1 MTELAGNGRTPRMY
15 ELEYP
20 APDVAS
26 DGAQGPTLI
35 VALQGYADAG
45 QAVESGSQHL
55 LQALDHRL
63 LATFNIDELI
73 DYRSR
78 RPAVTIEHNEVIDF
92 DDPELSLHVVK
103 DNSGTAF
110 LLLSGPEPDLRWD
123 SFTRSVADL
132 AERFGV
138 QQTICLYAAP
148 MAVPHTRPLVVSA
161 HGNSKEL
168 LAKLF
173 SIDSRITV
181 PGSASLHLERKLH
194 KRGRNVAG
202 FTAHVPHYLAA
213 SDYPEATYRLL
224 DAVSD
229 VTGLKFPLASLQAD
243 AEKVGTQIEEQVQD
257 SHEIQAVVRALET
270 QYDTEMERYRSEHRT
285 EILPGDSDIPSGEEL
300 GAEFERFLA
309 GLDDQEDDGGT
320 DV

>member
-1 MTELAGNGRTPRMY
+1 MAEISGGGRTPRMY

-20 APDVAS
+20 APDVAT
-26 DGAQGPTLI
+26 DGVSGPTLI

-45 QAVESGSQHL
+45 QAVDSGAAHL
-55 LQALDHRL
+55 LQALDHRP
-63 LATFNIDELI
+63 LATFNTDELI

-78 RPAVTIEHNEVIDF
+78 RPSVTIEHNEIIEAV
-92 DDPELSLHVVK
+92 DPELNLHVVR
-103 DNSGTAF
+103 DTEGTAF

-123 SFTRSVADL
+123 AFTRSVADL

-161 HGNSKEL
+161 HGNNKDL
-168 LAKLF
+168 LKKLF
-173 SIDSRITV
+173 SIDTRITV

-213 SDYPEATYRLL
+213 SDYPEATLRLL
-224 DAVSD
+224 SAISDA
-229 VTGLKFPLASLQAD
+229 TGLQFPLAALEAD
-243 AEKVGTQIEEQVQD
+243 AEKVRTQIEDQVQD

-270 QYDTEMERYRSEHRT
+270 QYDTEMERYQSERQS
-285 EILPGDSDIPSGEEL
+285 EILPGDSAIPTGEEL
-300 GAEFERFLA
+300 GAEFEAFLA
-309 GLDDQEDDGGT
+309 SLDDEDDGPGEN
-320 DV
+320 